1 MRHVAKV
8 RIYPDSHQQ
17 TSLAKASGCVRRL
30 WKNSL
35 AENNRVYKETG
46 FGLSR
51 TALNARLP
59 SLKKEYPWLAETY
72 SQLYQACM
80 LNLSRALINFFE
92 GRARFPRFQSKHG
105 KQSLQ
110 YPQNVKLGVHSLY
123 FPKIGWVSARIHWT
137 LEGKLKTVT
146 VSQTKRGHYYASL
159 LFDDGRPEPQ
169 ASTQGKA
176 VGVDL
181 GVKEF
186 AITSDGSKFP
196 NPKHL
201 PKHESNLKRKQKHL
215 SRKKKGSNRRQKARQ
230 KLARAHEKVSN
241 ARQDFHH
248 QLSRKLV
255 NENQLIIAESL
266 NVKGMLRNHNQL

>member
-1 MRHVAKV
+1 
-8 RIYPDSHQQ
+8 
-17 TSLAKASGCVRRL
+17 
-30 WKNSL
+30 
-35 AENNRVYKETG
+35 
-46 FGLSR
+46 
-51 TALNARLP
+51 
-59 SLKKEYPWLAETY
+59 
-72 SQLYQACM
+72 M

-92 GRARFPRFQSKHG
+92 GRAKFPKFKSKHG

-110 YPQNVKLGVHSLY
+110 YPQNVKLGVHYLY
-123 FPKIGWVSARIHWT
+123 FPKIGWVSARRHRT

-159 LFDDGRPEPQ
+159 LFDDGMPEPQ
-169 ASTQGKA
+169 FSTQGKA

-181 GVKEF
+181 GIKEF

-201 PKHESNLKRKQKHL
+201 PKHESNLKRKQKNL
-215 SRKKKGSNRRQKARQ
+215 SRKKKGSNRGQKARQ

-255 NENQLIIAESL
+255 DENQVIVAEAL
-266 NVKGMLRNHNQL
+266 NVKGMLGNHKLAKSIADCG